1 MYKTPLLKQ
10 YFEIAD
16 KYKDSIILMQVGDFY
31 ESYGKNAEIVS
42 STLNLVLTKRSDGPD
57 NKVFLCGFPHHASD
71 VYIPKLVK
79 SGYKVAVYDQL
90 EDVSQVAKGALIKRG
105 LTEMITPGL
114 VTEEN
119 VLSEKKNNYLAAIYF
134 QKDSIGIAFL
144 DLSTGEFSTT
154 QDTENIYIQKLI
166 YNFLPNEI
174 IFCQDQKQELE
185 NLLPNYKGLKTAQQD
200 WIYKEKYA
208 TELINKCFDSIS
220 IKGFGLNE
228 MPNATITCGAIF
240 QYLKE
245 TGHERLQ
252 HITKISRILKDN
264 YLWLDKFTIANLEL
278 VFSQH
283 EDGKSLFSVLDKN
296 ITPMGSRLLRKWLI
310 FPLKQ
315 RDAILKRQALVEEFY
330 NENELRF
337 QIFNELHNI
346 VDIERICNK
355 ISSRRISPKE
365 MMTLGIS
372 LQRVSNIATLLKEKS
387 VDIRFNDHSDL
398 IDKIKKIIKEDFSSN
413 DDFINFG
420 VNEELDE
427 YKKLKTNS
435 ETFLNELLQK
445 EILRTAIPSLKIV
458 YNRIIGYYFEVTNV
472 HKDKAP
478 EDWILKQ
485 TLTTGRRYTSVELKE
500 YEDKILNANFK
511 ITELENSIFGELI
524 DSALEHIEGIIDD
537 AKNIA
542 YLDCLTNFAQ
552 LAYDYNYVKPNITT
566 DGRID
571 IKQGRHPVIE
581 RCLAVDEIYIP
592 NDVFLDNDSQQVII
606 LSGPNMVGKSAVLR
620 QTALIVILAQMGAYV
635 PAASADICIVDKI
648 FTRVG
653 ASDNISSGESTFM
666 VEMTE
671 TSIIMNNLTSQSLV
685 ILDEIGRGTST
696 HDGISIACALVKYL
710 HENKVKTLFATHYHE
725 LSFLEGQLE
734 RVKNFHMVVKN
745 INGNIIFV
753 RKLARGSAES
763 SFGINVA
770 KLAGMP
776 QSIISSA
783 QKIMRSLQNGELKFE
798 TKKDDGEFDDDTKFD
813 NLKKLLDGID
823 LNNITPL
830 EALNKLCELK
840 LLVNKI

>member
-16 KYKDSIILMQVGDFY
+16 RYKDSIILMQVGDFY
-31 ESYGKNAEIVS
+31 ETYGKNAEIVS

-79 SGYKVAVYDQL
+79 NGYKVAVYDQL
-90 EDVSQVAKGALIKRG
+90 EDASQATKGNLIRRG

-119 VLSEKKNNYLAAIYF
+119 VLSEKKNNYLASIF
-134 QKDSIGIAFL
+134 FNKDSIGISFL

-154 QDTENIYIQKLI
+154 QDSEAIYIQKLI
-166 YNFLPNEI
+166 YNFVPNEI

-185 NLLPNYKGLKTAQQD
+185 NLLPNYKGLKTPQQE

-208 TELINKCFDSIS
+208 TELINKCFDSIT

-228 MPNATITCGAIF
+228 MSNATISCGAIF

-245 TGHERLQ
+245 TGHEKLQ
-252 HITKISRILKDN
+252 HITKISRIIKDN

-278 VFSQH
+278 IFSQH

-315 RDAILKRQALVEEFY
+315 KDAIIKRQYFVEKFY

-337 QIFNELHNI
+337 QIFNELRDI

-355 ISSRRISPKE
+355 IPSRKISPKE

-372 LQRVSNIATLLKEKS
+372 LQHVVNIASLLSEKS
-387 VDIRFNDHSDL
+387 FDMKFNDHGEL
-398 IDKIKKIIKEDFSSN
+398 IEKIKRILKEDFSSN

-420 VNEELDE
+420 VNEELDD
-427 YKKLKTNS
+427 YKKLKSNS

-445 EILRTAIPSLKIV
+445 EILRTGITSLKIV
-458 YNRIIGYYFEVTNV
+458 YNRIIGYYFDVTNV

-478 EDWILKQ
+478 ENWILKQ
-485 TLTTGRRYTSVELKE
+485 TLTSGRRYTSVELKE

-511 ITELENSIFGELI
+511 IAELENSIFAELV
-524 DSALEHIEGIIDD
+524 DDALEHIEKIIDD
-537 AKNIA
+537 AKKISRV
-542 YLDCLTNFAQ
+542 DCFTNFAQ
-552 LAYDYNYVKPNITT
+552 LAYDYNYVKPNITE
-566 DGRID
+566 DCRID

-581 RCLAVDEIYIP
+581 RCLAADEIYIP
-592 NDVFLDNDSQQVII
+592 NDVFLGNNDQQVII

-620 QTALIVILAQMGAYV
+620 QTALIVIMAQIGAFV
-635 PAASADICIVDKI
+635 PAAAADICVVDKI

-671 TSIIMNNLTSQSLV
+671 TSIIMNNLTPQSLV

-696 HDGISIACALVKYL
+696 HDGISIACALVEYL
-710 HENKVKTLFATHYHE
+710 HQNNVKTLFATHYHE
-725 LSFLEGQLE
+725 LSFLEGKLE

-753 RKLARGSAES
+753 RKLVRGSAEG

-776 QSIISSA
+776 QSIISCA

-798 TKKDDGEFDDDTKFD
+798 TQKDDNVFAEDNKFD
-813 NLKKLLDGID
+813 NIKKFLDHID
-823 LNNITPL
+823 INNVTPL
-830 EALNKLCELK
+830 EAMNKLCELK